1 MNPEEYLDR
10 LIELHEQGEL
20 YIPAINDDFA
30 ASMAAA
36 ETLTQLKG
44 ISIPHEFAHNLEL
57 SIRARARNLNE
68 ENRGTISLTQSYNLN
83 QHKRRTISPVQSQN
97 PVDPQPLFKRR
108 SWVTFLRV
116 AAVFIIAGIGILTAS
131 ARSQPGDALY
141 GLSQAEKQFTL
152 TFAGAPQNRADL
164 QIDQLRSAIVDLN
177 TTVHEGRDD
186 SAIKLA
192 LDTVATKTSDSQ
204 MAVAALPVDSMRDE
218 SQRALSSTLAEEAQT
233 LHSLL
238 NNVDWP
244 VRLAFTQQLGTLGE
258 LVPTVTSVVVHTQSN
273 GTLLMTLTGTHFA
286 PQAQLMIDGLQNG
299 KVSQNTP
306 TQLIAVFGKAAWSS
320 DVDAVG
326 IRNPDG
332 TAAQL
337 IIDVHDQ
344 NNSDQ
349 EDSNHNRRTTPVP
362 YPTGGTDN

>member
-10 LIELHEQGEL
+10 LIELREQGES
-20 YIPAINDDFA
+20 YVPAINDDFA

-36 ETLTQLKG
+36 EALEQLND
-44 ISIPHEFAHNLEL
+44 ISIPHEFARNLEL
-57 SIRARARNLNE
+57 SIRVRARNLNE
-68 ENRGTISLTQSYNLN
+68 ENRGNISLSQSYNLN
-83 QHKRRTISPVQSQN
+83 QHERRTISQLQPQS

-108 SWVTFLRV
+108 AWVTFLRV

-131 ARSQPGDALY
+131 VRSQPGDALY

-152 TFAGAPQNRADL
+152 TFAGAPPNRANL
-164 QIDQLRSAIVDLN
+164 QIDQLRSAIVELN
-177 TTVHEGRDD
+177 TTVQEGRDD

-204 MAVAALPVDSMRDE
+204 KAVAALPVDSMREE
-218 SQRALSSTLAEEAQT
+218 SHRALSSVLSKEAQT
-233 LHSLL
+233 LHLLL

-244 VRLAFTQQLGTLGE
+244 LRLAFTNQLGALGE
-258 LVPTVTSVVVHTQSN
+258 SVPTVTSVVLHTQSN
-273 GTLLMTLTGTHFA
+273 GTLLIILTGTNFA
-286 PQAQLMIDGLQNG
+286 SQPQLMINGLQNG
-299 KVSQNTP
+299 KLSQSTP
-306 TQLIAVFGKAAWSS
+306 TQLIAISGNTAWASG
-320 DVDAVG
+320 AYTIG

-337 IIDVHDQ
+337 VINVHDR

-349 EDSNHNRRTTPVP
+349 EDSNHNRHSTPVP
-362 YPTGGTDN
+362 NPTGSQDD

>member
-20 YIPAINDDFA
+20 YVPAINDDFA

-44 ISIPHEFAHNLEL
+44 INIPHEFAHNLENSL
-57 SIRARARNLNE
+57 RARARNLNE
-68 ENRGTISLTQSYNLN
+68 ENRGNISLAQSYNLN
-83 QHKRRTISPVQSQN
+83 EHKRRTISPVQYRS
-97 PVDPQPLFKRR
+97 PVDPQPLFQRR
-108 SWVTFLRV
+108 AWITFLRL

-141 GLSQAEKQFTL
+141 GLNQAEKHFTL
-152 TFAGAPQNRADL
+152 TFAGAPQNSANL

-177 TTVHEGRDD
+177 TTVQEGRDD

-204 MAVAALPVDSMRDE
+204 KAVAALPVDAMREE
-218 SQRALSSTLAEEAQT
+218 SHRALSSVLSKEAQT
-233 LHSLL
+233 LHLLL

-244 VRLAFTQQLGTLGE
+244 LQLAFTNQLGVLGE
-258 LVPTVTSVVVHTQSN
+258 SVPIVTSVVLHTQSN
-273 GTLLMTLTGTHFA
+273 GMLLIILTGTNFA
-286 PQAQLMIDGLQNG
+286 SQPQLMINGLQNG
-299 KVSQNTP
+299 KVSQSTP
-306 TQLIAVFGKAAWSS
+306 TQLIAISGNTAWASG
-320 DVDAVG
+320 AYTIG
-326 IRNPDG
+326 IRNPDR

-337 IIDVHDQ
+337 IINAHDR

-349 EDSNHNRRTTPVP
+349 EDSNHNKYGTPVP
-362 YPTGGTDN
+362 NPTSRPDE